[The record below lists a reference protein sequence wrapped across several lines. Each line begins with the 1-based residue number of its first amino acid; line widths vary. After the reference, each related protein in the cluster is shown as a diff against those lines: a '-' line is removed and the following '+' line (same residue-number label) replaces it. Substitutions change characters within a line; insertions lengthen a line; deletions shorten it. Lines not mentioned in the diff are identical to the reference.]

1 MSRSKGPENLPGLLY
16 LSRTLHF
23 SPGRLT
29 DLTQTSSNH
38 RDQNTRA
45 FVPPPPFPEHCLR
58 RSPALLDC
66 ALQHF
71 KPEHALGLVFR
82 QCHRRLEWP
91 DRHGDCYQV
100 HVRGW
105 LAGKP
110 KSAASLSAPDLE
122 AAPAAFLN
130 FISPDHRRG
139 MGNCIRAVEPKLQ
152 MGAGRRKHRL
162 RVDASSRPTNHDQKA
177 AGDPFKG
184 ESGIACFQVLIAFA
198 VSASL
203 V

>member
-1 MSRSKGPENLPGLLY
+1 MSMCAGSSPRQFTRGL
-16 LSRTLHF
+16 
-23 SPGRLT
+23 
-29 DLTQTSSNH
+29 QTSSNH

-71 KPEHALGLVFR
+71 RPEHPLGLVFR

-91 DRHGDCYQV
+91 GRHGDCYQV

-105 LAGKP
+105 LGGKP
-110 KSAASLSAPDLE
+110 KSAPSLSAPDLE
-122 AAPAAFLN
+122 APPAAFPN
-130 FISPDHRRG
+130 HFSSDHRSG
-139 MGNCIRAVEPKLQ
+139 VGDCIRAVEPKLQ
-152 MGAGRRKHRL
+152 VGAGHRKHRI
-162 RVDASSRPTNHDQKA
+162 RVDANSRPTNHDQKA